1 MQNRNESVQSLLL
14 DAVQPHSHWRA
25 PSDAVS
31 LAGAEP
37 RPSSCVLDGVYWAE
51 WSGNDVHISVTF
63 INSCYSLS

>member
-1 MQNRNESVQSLLL
+1 MQNRNEPVQSLVL

-37 RPSSCVLDGVYWAE
+37 RPSSCVLGGFIGQSGVGMMFTYQ
-51 WSGNDVHISVTF
+51 
-63 INSCYSLS
+63 